1 MQYRAYRFP
10 CEHPVVVSHHGERLP
25 AQIINISNEG
35 ARLSGLG
42 GLAPGERLRLELGQ
56 GCPVMQAE
64 VRWTRGTLAGLRFD
78 APLAPRDLAL
88 IRRSVAS
95 GTGVAAKA
103 WNLQLR
109 ELR

>member
-1 MQYRAYRFP
+1 MRHRSYRFP
-10 CEHPVVVSHHGERLP
+10 CEHPVVVGHHGERLP
-25 AQIINISNEG
+25 AQIINISPEG

-42 GLAPGERLRLELGQ
+42 GLQPGEVLRVELGPA
-56 GCPVMQAE
+56 CPVMEAE
-64 VRWTRGTLAGLRFD
+64 VRWTRANLAGLRFRQD
-78 APLAPRDLAL
+78 LAPRQLAM

-95 GTGVAAKA
+95 AANPRAGA